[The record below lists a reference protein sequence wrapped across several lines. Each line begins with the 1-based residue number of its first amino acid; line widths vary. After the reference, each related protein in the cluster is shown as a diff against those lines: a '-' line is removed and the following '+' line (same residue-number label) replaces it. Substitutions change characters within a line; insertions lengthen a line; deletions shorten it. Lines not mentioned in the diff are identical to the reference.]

1 MKKGTHVD
9 SIGFLLGSIC
19 KVRRNTANEMLA
31 QYGIHAGQDILLY
44 YLNQEDGKT
53 VSQLLEDICVQPAT
67 ISNTINRMVAN
78 NLIKKVKDENDM
90 RVSRIFLTEKG
101 KEVFSEVKD
110 VWNILEVQTVE
121 GLTDEEKQVLKKLLL
136 RLLSNFDNHNGQL
149 FRK

>member
-1 MKKGTHVD
+1 
-9 SIGFLLGSIC
+9 
-19 KVRRNTANEMLA
+19 MLA

-53 VSQLLEDICVQPAT
+53 VTQLLEDICVQPAT

-121 GLTDEEKQVLKKLLL
+121 GLTDEEKQVLKKSLL

>member
-1 MKKGTHVD
+1 
-9 SIGFLLGSIC
+9 
-19 KVRRNTANEMLA
+19 MLA

-121 GLTDEEKQVLKKLLL
+121 GLTDEEKQVLKMQKPI
-136 RLLSNFDNHNGQL
+136 
-149 FRK
+149 